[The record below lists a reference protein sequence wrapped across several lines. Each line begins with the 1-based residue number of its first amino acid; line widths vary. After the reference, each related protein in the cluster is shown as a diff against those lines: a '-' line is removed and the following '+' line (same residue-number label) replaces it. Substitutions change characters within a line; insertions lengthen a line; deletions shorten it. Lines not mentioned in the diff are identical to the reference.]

1 MTTGLLLIDVQNAIL
16 KGLASTARQPLI
28 DKTLDETV
36 ARLAEVLQKAR
47 AVNAP
52 VVIVQ
57 HDGHASHRLA
67 EGSEGWQLRDEIAP
81 QDREIVVHKRSC
93 DSFFETD
100 LQARLKE
107 NGITRLVV
115 GGCMTQFCVDTT
127 ARRAVS
133 LGYDVTLMS
142 DAHMTADMGELRFE
156 QIIAHHNAVLDE
168 FDAGSHEI
176 RLAQAAAINFG

>member
-1 MTTGLLLIDVQNAIL
+1 MTTGLLLIDVQKAIL
-16 KGLASTARQPLI
+16 KGLGSTERQPLI
-28 DKTLDETV
+28 DKALDETV
-36 ARLAEVLQKAR
+36 ARLAEVLRKAR

-52 VVIVQ
+52 VFIVQ
-57 HDGHASHRLA
+57 HDGQASHRLA
-67 EGSEGWQLRDEIAP
+67 EGSDGWLLRDEIAP
-81 QDREIVVHKRSC
+81 QDRDIVIHKRSC
-93 DSFFETD
+93 DSFFETG
-100 LQARLKE
+100 LQTCLKE

-115 GGCMTQFCVDTT
+115 GGCMTQFCIDTT

-142 DAHMTADMGELRFE
+142 DGHMTADMGDLGFQ

-176 RLAQAAAINFG
+176 RLAEAAAINFG

>member
-1 MTTGLLLIDVQNAIL
+1 MHRSSSSSMTDTHPTVLRKAAKAGSCATRLRL
-16 KGLASTARQPLI
+16 K
-28 DKTLDETV
+28 
-36 ARLAEVLQKAR
+36 
-47 AVNAP
+47 
-52 VVIVQ
+52 
-57 HDGHASHRLA
+57 
-67 EGSEGWQLRDEIAP
+67 IA
-81 QDREIVVHKRSC
+81 KSSFTSASC

-142 DAHMTADMGELRFE
+142 DGHMTADMGELRFE

-168 FDAGSHEI
+168 FDAGNHEI
-176 RLAQAAAINFG
+176 RLAQAAAVNFG